1 VSAVVRRLLAPAVK
15 RGLLASGHYR
25 RKLSRDR
32 FPGVAV
38 LCYHAVRP
46 DDAPEGSMAFEGLH
60 VRAHELEEHCQLIRK
75 SCDPIRLSTWLDSG
89 GSTLPRPVLV
99 TFDDGYRSV
108 FTLAKP
114 ILEKYEIPAV
124 VFITSRPAIERRKF
138 WYDEMAAA
146 LGEASVEEAKAS
158 PHREWS
164 EKLAALPAKPVAD
177 DDPHAPL
184 RPEEIRALAHH
195 PLFEIGGHSST
206 HPILSRA
213 EEDVQRRE
221 IEDNRRELESL
232 AGVAPRAF
240 AYPNGRPATDY
251 DPTSVRL
258 VREGG
263 YEAAFTTRP
272 GFSPSSESR
281 WERSRFL
288 MLAGISDAELGH
300 RLSYSWKK

>member
-1 VSAVVRRLLAPAVK
+1 
-15 RGLLASGHYR
+15 
-25 RKLSRDR
+25 
-32 FPGVAV
+32 
-38 LCYHAVRP
+38 
-46 DDAPEGSMAFEGLH
+46 MTFEALH
-60 VRAHELEEHCQLIRK
+60 VRARELEAHCRLIRK
-75 SCDPIRLSTWLDSG
+75 SCHPIRLSTWLDSG
-89 GSTLPRPVLV
+89 GSTPARPVLV

-146 LGEASVEEAKAS
+146 LGESSVEEAKSS
-158 PHREWS
+158 PYRLWAQ
-164 EKLAALPAKPVAD
+164 KLAALPANEVAD

-184 RPEEIRALAHH
+184 RPEEIRALAAH

-213 EEDVQRRE
+213 GEEVQRHE
-221 IEDNRRELESL
+221 IEGNRRDLESL
-232 AGVAPRAF
+232 TGVSPRAF
-240 AYPNGRPATDY
+240 AYPNGRPANDY
-251 DPTSVRL
+251 DDTSLRL
-258 VREGG
+258 VREAG
-263 YEAAFTTRP
+263 YETAFTTAA
-272 GFSPSSESR
+272 GFSLSSESR

-300 RLSYSWKK
+300 RLSYSWTK